1 MVMSSLRKGKW
12 FVLSA
17 WLVAA
22 VQLTITGCTTV
33 PQSSVVSWREA
44 VQATK
49 DQSSATF
56 EAVGLLTRK
65 SKLDRIERL
74 PPEQLKQI
82 KESDV
87 APALPVEAL
96 RQWNLALDA
105 MAAYASSVEALI
117 SPELPQGIGDSLQRT
132 GEQIGAT
139 ANVEQLKSDK
149 ELSKAIGALGSQ
161 IVAASANRKARQVM
175 LQIDPAVRDV
185 TTRMAN
191 MLYAAQE
198 KTDAEG
204 KPFVRESGVLLTA
217 RVTWDDRVTVVQEK
231 FRDTTAGP
239 ERRALAEQYAELLDK
254 QAALEESL
262 MALRRAL
269 IDLGAAHTAA
279 AQGRSADLRTL
290 VAVMREDTKLVKDVA
305 ESLKKNP
312 Q

>member
-1 MVMSSLRKGKW
+1 MNSLRKSKW
-12 FVLSA
+12 FVL
-17 WLVAA
+17 LVCLAVV

-33 PQSSVVSWREA
+33 PQSSVVSWQEA
-44 VQATK
+44 VQAAR

-56 EAVGLLTRK
+56 EAVGLLTRE
-65 SKLDRIERL
+65 SQLDRIERL
-74 PPEQLKQI
+74 PANQLKQI
-82 KESDV
+82 TESDV
-87 APALPVEAL
+87 APSLPVAAR

-105 MAAYASSVEALI
+105 MAAYAASVEALV
-117 SPELPQGIGDSLQRT
+117 SPELPQGIGDSMQRT

-149 ELSKAIGALGSQ
+149 ELSKAIGALGRQ
-161 IVAASANRKARQVM
+161 IVAAAANRKARQVM
-175 LQIDPAVRDV
+175 LQVDPAVREV

-204 KPFVRESGVLLTA
+204 KPFVRESGVLPMA
-217 RVTWDDRVTVVQEK
+217 RVTWDDRITAVQEK
-231 FRDTTAGP
+231 FRDTTAGA

-254 QAALEESL
+254 QAVFEDSL
-262 MALRRAL
+262 MSLRRGL

-290 VAVMREDTKLVKDVA
+290 VAVMREDIKLVKDLA
-305 ESLKKNP
+305 ESLKKQP

>member
-1 MVMSSLRKGKW
+1 MNSLRKGKW
-12 FVLSA
+12 FVLPA
-17 WLVAA
+17 CLVAA

-33 PQSSVVSWREA
+33 PQNSVVSWREA
-44 VQATK
+44 VQAAK

-56 EAVGLLTRK
+56 EAVGLLTRE
-65 SKLDRIERL
+65 SQLDRIERL
-74 PPEQLKQI
+74 PADQLKQI

-87 APALPVEAL
+87 APALPVEAR

-105 MAAYASSVEALI
+105 MAAYASSVEALV
-117 SPELPQGIGDSLQRT
+117 SPDLPQGIGDSLQRT

-139 ANVEQLKSDK
+139 ANIKELEADK
-149 ELSKAIGALGSQ
+149 ELSKAIVALGRQ

-175 LQIDPAVRDV
+175 LQIDPAVREV

-198 KTDAEG
+198 KTDDEG
-204 KPFVRESGVLLTA
+204 KPFLRESGILPTA
-217 RVTWDDRVTVVQEK
+217 RVTWDDRITAVQEK

-239 ERRALAEQYAELLDK
+239 ERRSLAEQYAELLD
-254 QAALEESL
+254 QRAVFEESI
-262 MALRRAL
+262 MSLRLAL

-290 VAVMREDTKLVKDVA
+290 VAAMREDIKLVKDVS
-305 ESLKKNP
+305 ESLKQKP